1 MMPIESIKADLAVAP
16 ERPKGIKVSVD
27 TWKIMKESGL
37 IKMKGV
43 AAWGV
48 FDLGYEMPFYDEDI
62 CVIVDP
68 ELELDGLDYMLP
80 PCAKA

>member
-1 MMPIESIKADLAVAP
+1 VSIKSIAADLAIAP
-16 ERPKGIKVSVD
+16 TRPKGIKVSVE
-27 TWKIMKESGL
+27 TWQEMKKLGL
-37 IKMKGV
+37 IEMKGV

-48 FDLGYEMPFYDEDI
+48 FDLGYEMPFYDGDI

-68 ELELDGLDYMLP
+68 ELELSGLDYLLP